1 MTGTYGDAFPRSAKI
16 YVEGPAGVRVPMRE
30 IALSGGEAPV
40 RVYDT
45 SGPQGSDVRL
55 GLPRLR
61 QPWIEGRGV
70 ERTDGEIAAPL
81 IPESLKRS
89 RYRAT
94 GPVTQLF
101 YARRG
106 EITLTFDDGPDPAVT
121 PLVLD
126 LLDRWGAR
134 ASFFAIG
141 RRAAAHPDVVA
152 EIARR
157 GHRVENHTWSHP
169 GTFCCYPPA
178 AQRRQIRRAQEAI
191 AQAAGQ
197 APGWFRAPAGF
208 RNPLLDRE
216 LCAAG
221 LRLAAWTRRAYD
233 TVEREP
239 AHVARRLVRRLA
251 AGDVLLLH
259 DGSAARDRHGRPVVL
274 EALPRILDAIAARG
288 LRSVPLA

>member
-1 MTGTYGDAFPRSAKI
+1 
-16 YVEGPAGVRVPMRE
+16 MRE
-30 IALSGGEAPV
+30 TTKDSLRPWRPSPLVLASAGLHAAGALALVLAP
-40 RVYDT
+40 R
-45 SGPQGSDVRL
+45 RW
-55 GLPRLR
+55 
-61 QPWIEGRGV
+61 PWIAGALV
-70 ERTDGEIAAPL
+70 ADHVVLTAAGLWPQSQL
-81 IPESLKRS
+81 V
-89 RYRAT
+89 
-94 GPVTQLF
+94 GPTLWRLPAAA
-101 YARRG
+101 ARRG
-106 EITLTFDDGPDPAVT
+106 EITLTFDDGPDPVVT
-121 PLVLD
+121 PQILD

-169 GTFCCYPPA
+169 GTFCCYPA
-178 AQRRQIRRAQEAI
+178 HAQRRQIRRAQEAI
-191 AQAAGQ
+191 ASAAGQ
-197 APGWFRAPAGF
+197 APGWFRAPAGL

-233 TVEREP
+233 TLEREP
-239 AHVARRLVRRLA
+239 ARVARRLVRGLA

-259 DGSAARDRHGRPVVL
+259 DGSAARGWNGRPVVL
-274 EALPRILDAIAARG
+274 EALPRVLDAIAARG

>member
-1 MTGTYGDAFPRSAKI
+1 
-16 YVEGPAGVRVPMRE
+16 MRE
-30 IALSGGEAPV
+30 TTKDSLGPWRPSPLVLASAGLHAAGALALALAP
-40 RVYDT
+40 R
-45 SGPQGSDVRL
+45 RW
-55 GLPRLR
+55 
-61 QPWIEGRGV
+61 PWIAGALV
-70 ERTDGEIAAPL
+70 ADHVVLTAAGLWPQ
-81 IPESLKRS
+81 S
-89 RYRAT
+89 
-94 GPVTQLF
+94 QLF
-101 YARRG
+101 GPTLWRLPAAAAHRG

-126 LLDRWGAR
+126 LLDRRGMR

-141 RRAAAHPDVVA
+141 RRAAAYPDVAA

-169 GTFCCYPPA
+169 GTFCCYSAA
-178 AQRRQIRRAQEAI
+178 AQRRQIRQAQEAI
-191 AQAAGQ
+191 ARAAGQ

-221 LRLAAWTRRAYD
+221 LHLAAWTRRAYD

-239 AHVARRLVRRLA
+239 ARVARRLVRGLA